1 LIKAALHTE
10 EQQLLYRLTEGDQ
23 EAFDHLYHRYSKPL
37 YYNLLKLIK
46 SESEAEELVQEIFC
60 RVWHKKESL
69 DIQGG
74 FGNYLF
80 GISRNLVH
88 DFYRKAKRNKQLRA
102 TILAIATEQ
111 YSHIEENLLRKEDN
125 RLLKAAIDA
134 LPPARRQVFRLCKLE
149 GKSYEETSSL
159 LEISVSTVNDHIVKG
174 TRSIREFLYTHQ
186 DMATTV
192 LLCAAFKDIL

>member
-1 LIKAALHTE
+1 MIKASLHTE
-10 EQQLLYRLTEGDQ
+10 EQLLLCRLTQGDQ
-23 EAFDHLYHRYSKPL
+23 EAFDLLYHRYSKPL

-60 RVWHKKESL
+60 RVWHKRDTL
-69 DIQGG
+69 NIRDG

-80 GISRNLVH
+80 GISKNLVH
-88 DFYRKAKRNKQLRA
+88 DFYRKVKLNKRLQD
-102 TILAIATEQ
+102 TILAIATAH
-111 YSHIEENLLRKEDN
+111 YSYIEENLLEKEN
-125 RLLKAAIDA
+125 SSLLSAAIAA
-134 LPPARRQVFRLCKLE
+134 LPPARQQVYRLCKLE

-174 TRSIREFLYTHQ
+174 TRAIREFLYSHQ

-192 LLCAAFKDIL
+192 LVCAALKGII